1 MLQSTLTLSS
11 HSGLDLVQLEFH
23 ERVGVLETEFSFKL
37 LPRKEERIP
46 MDIICPHFTVWD
58 VFDVKPLG
66 FLVKKKK
73 KKKKKSKKSLSV
85 RSD

>member
-1 MLQSTLTLSS
+1 M
-11 HSGLDLVQLEFH
+11 
-23 ERVGVLETEFSFKL
+23 GVLETEFSFKL
-37 LPRKEERIP
+37 LPRKEERVP
-46 MDIICPHFTVWD
+46 VDIICPHFTVWD

-73 KKKKKSKKSLSV
+73 KKKKKKKSKKSLSV